1 MAVTEVAAPSINY
14 AATLSERTKTLIMAS
29 VVLGLFLEA
38 LDQTIVATAL
48 PAIVVEFQG
57 IDLLAWV
64 STGYLLASTALVPIY
79 GKLSDVL
86 GRRTIILFGIGLFL
100 VGSVLCGLATSMLQL
115 VIFRCIQGAGAAGI
129 ASTAFAIPADLYP
142 PSERAK
148 ATGFIGAAFGIAS
161 ILGPFI
167 GGFLTDT
174 ISWHWIFFV
183 NIPFG
188 LLAAGIILWRMPR
201 MESGRREPIDWLGT
215 GLLLLT
221 VIPLLLA
228 LSLDKARYAW
238 GSPLIIGLLALGSAA
253 LVALVW
259 AERRAQS
266 PIIEGVLFRNR
277 TFAIVAALS
286 AVSGLTLLPTV
297 LFLPLFLVNV
307 AGVSATSAGTA
318 LIPQTLAV
326 VAAAI
331 ISGNVVQRMGRYKP
345 VLLVGF
351 AASTV
356 SYVLLATMTPDTST
370 FGVVWR
376 VVILG
381 LGLGCVVPL
390 FSLVAQNALPHRYT
404 GSASA
409 TVQFCQQ
416 MGGVLGTVVFGA
428 LLSALLAG
436 QFATSVGP
444 LVQALP
450 AAQQQ
455 AINLDELRN
464 GSVGGEGGTSA
475 GLTLPA
481 DMAPEDADA
490 LRVAVRGAFADSV
503 TGVYSYVAV
512 VIVLG
517 LLLTLA
523 LPEVPLRKSNEDEPA
538 VAAHP

>member
-1 MAVTEVAAPSINY
+1 MSLTDAVATTTSK
-14 AATLSERTKTLIMAS
+14 AATLSDRAKMLIMAS

-100 VGSVLCGLATSMLQL
+100 LGSVLCGAAGSMLML
-115 VIFRCIQGAGAAGI
+115 VIFRCIQGAGAAAI
-129 ASTAFAIPADLYP
+129 TSTAFAIPADLYP
-142 PSERAK
+142 PAERAK
-148 ATGFIGAAFGIAS
+148 ATGLIGAAFGIAS

-167 GGFLTDT
+167 GGFLTDAV
-174 ISWHWIFFV
+174 SWRWIFFV

-188 LLAAGIILWRMPR
+188 LLAAGAILWQMPR
-201 MESGRREPIDWLGT
+201 FASERREPIDWLGT

-238 GSPLIIGLLALGSAA
+238 GSPLILGLLALGIVA

-266 PIIEGVLFRNR
+266 PIVDGALFRNR
-277 TFAIVAALS
+277 TFAVVAALS
-286 AVSGLTLLPTV
+286 VVNGLAILPTV

-318 LIPQTLAV
+318 LIPQTLAI
-326 VAAAI
+326 VAMAI
-331 ISGNVVQRMGRYKP
+331 ISGNIVQRTGRYKP
-345 VLLVGF
+345 VMLAGFVAAIVG
-351 AASTV
+351 
-356 SYVLLATMTPDTST
+356 YVLLATMGTGTSIV
-370 FGVVWR
+370 GVIWR

-390 FSLVAQNALPHRYT
+390 FSLIAQNALPHRYT

-416 MGGVLGTVVFGA
+416 MGGVLGTVIFGA
-428 LLSALLAG
+428 LLSVFLTA
-436 QFATSVGP
+436 QFASRVEP

-450 AAQQQ
+450 AAQQREV
-455 AINLDELRN
+455 NLDRLRN
-464 GSVGGEGGTSA
+464 GSMGGGGAATA
-475 GLTLPA
+475 GLQLPA
-481 DMAPEDADA
+481 DVAPDTAA
-490 LRVAVRGAFADSV
+490 QLREGVRTAFADSV
-503 TGVYSYVAV
+503 TGVYRYVAGLV
-512 VIVLG
+512 VLA

-523 LPEVPLRKSNEDEPA
+523 LPEVPLRQSNDDEPA
-538 VAAHP
+538 VAGH